1 MIRLQENIEVPR
13 AIDDVSAYTSN
24 FTNAEQW
31 DPGVAESARTGQ
43 GPIGIG
49 TAFKLRVKF
58 GPRSIPTIEGA
69 QEAPHT
75 LGDQRC
81 LADGPA
87 QARLRL
93 RISFSTEITG
103 RMIAPASALTRSDWA
118 VSGKVE
124 KIACMGGA

>member
-1 MIRLQENIEVPR
+1 MLVLHTLTVKVTVRVCEAAVSILRINSFDGSLIIEWEY
-13 AIDDVSAYTSN
+13 VSFAKYPLLSTSI
-24 FTNAEQW
+24 AVS
-31 DPGVAESARTGQ
+31 DSSSDRRDRGS
-43 GPIGIG
+43 
-49 TAFKLRVKF
+49 TAD
-58 GPRSIPTIEGA
+58 
-69 QEAPHT
+69 QEAPHA
-75 LGDQRC
+75 LSDQRC

-93 RISFSTEITG
+93 RINFSTEITG